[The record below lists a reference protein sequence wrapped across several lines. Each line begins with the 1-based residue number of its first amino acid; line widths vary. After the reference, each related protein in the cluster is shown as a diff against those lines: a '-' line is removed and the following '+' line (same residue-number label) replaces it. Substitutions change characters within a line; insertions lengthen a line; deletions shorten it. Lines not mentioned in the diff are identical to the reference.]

1 MLDSAPLPYRLLEH
15 ADHVARW
22 SGLAVGVIVAQAVS
36 TLGDGDVEF
45 EQRVIFCITAF
56 GLCAVAGV
64 LLADALTLRPQEAV
78 RTASLAPRLVR
89 DHVPP
94 HMGPLIAL
102 QGVSLVALLVIT
114 AATASVDTGK
124 VAHITCNGMRAS
136 LGPWP
141 GLYYSLPMFGA
152 LAIATPTCAWA
163 LRRIAHGPGEDQQR
177 RDRAWAVTG
186 AWGLLV
192 SSQQLYAVLMIS
204 VALTET
210 GCAGVV
216 GALTFWVFYPLA
228 LLNLFTLVWSLVTVV
243 APRAVEDERSLDDT
257 AAFDEGAHLDDTAD
271 LDDERATEGTLRR

>member
-1 MLDSAPLPYRLLEH
+1 MLDSVPLPYRLLEH

-22 SGLAVGVIVAQAVS
+22 SGLAVGIVVAQAVS

-45 EQRVIFCITAF
+45 EQRVVFCLTAF

-94 HMGPLIAL
+94 RMGPLIAL

-114 AATASVDTGK
+114 AATAALDSGDVLSWGNT
-124 VAHITCNGMRAS
+124 VHITCNGMRAN

-141 GLYYSLPMFGA
+141 GLSYGLPMFGA
-152 LAIATPTCAWA
+152 LAVATPTCAWA

-192 SSQQLYAVLMIS
+192 SSQQLYAVLMVS

-216 GALTFWVFYPLA
+216 GVLTFWVFYPLA
-228 LLNLFTLVWSLVTVV
+228 LLNLITVVWSLVTVV
-243 APRAVEDERSLDDT
+243 APRAVEDEKSLDDPAAIDAT
-257 AAFDEGAHLDDTAD
+257 AP
-271 LDDERATEGTLRR
+271 LDDERAEGTLHR